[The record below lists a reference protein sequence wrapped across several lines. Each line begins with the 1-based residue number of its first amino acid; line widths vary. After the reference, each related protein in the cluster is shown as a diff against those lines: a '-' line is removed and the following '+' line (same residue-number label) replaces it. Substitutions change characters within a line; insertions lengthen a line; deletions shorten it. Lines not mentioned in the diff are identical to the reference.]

1 MTKREGYTVMKIRTL
16 EYFVKEAAI
25 SLKRNN
31 LMSFASITTVAISL
45 VILGLFL
52 IMVMNLNNMA
62 AHLESQ
68 VQINVYLEDNLSE
81 AERYEIG
88 NNIKKIKGV
97 EEITFVTKDEAIER
111 FRERLGEQKYLLDA
125 LDDANPLPYSY
136 EVKLTLPE
144 QVKSAAAEIAEYPGV
159 KTAKFGQEAIE
170 QLFKLTHMIRVFG
183 VVLILFLVF
192 ATLFI
197 ISNTIRLTVFA
208 RRKEIGIMKYVG
220 ATDWFIRW
228 PFIME
233 GMALGFGGA
242 LIATLVLRTSYS
254 AITNQIYQSFMFLPL
269 IPQYP
274 FLNKLTILLIVLGMI
289 IGALGSAISLKKFMK
304 V

>member
-1 MTKREGYTVMKIRTL
+1 MKIRTL

-242 LIATLVLRTSYS
+242 LIATLILRTSYS

-274 FLNKLTILLIVLGMI
+274 FLTNLTILLIVLGMI

>member
-1 MTKREGYTVMKIRTL
+1 MKIRTL

-97 EEITFVTKDEAIER
+97 EEITFITKDEAIER

-274 FLNKLTILLIVLGMI
+274 FLTNLTILLIVLGMI

>member
-1 MTKREGYTVMKIRTL
+1 MKIRTL

-97 EEITFVTKDEAIER
+97 EEITFVTKHEAIER

-274 FLNKLTILLIVLGMI
+274 FLTNLTILLIVLGMI

>member
-1 MTKREGYTVMKIRTL
+1 MKIRTL

-274 FLNKLTILLIVLGMI
+274 FLTNLTIVLIVLGMI

>member
-1 MTKREGYTVMKIRTL
+1 MKIRTW
-16 EYFVKEAAI
+16 EYFIKEACI

-45 VILGLFL
+45 LILGLFL

-81 AERYEIG
+81 GDRYEIG
-88 NNIKKIKGV
+88 NKIKKIKGV
-97 EEITFVTKDEAIER
+97 EEITFITKDEAIER
-111 FRERLGEQKYLLDA
+111 FRARLGEQKYLLDA

-136 EVKLTLPE
+136 EVKLAMPE
-144 QVKSAAAEIAEYPGV
+144 QVKAAAKEIAEYKGV

-183 VVLILFLVF
+183 VVLILFLAF

-228 PFIME
+228 PFIIE

-242 LIATLVLRTSYS
+242 LVATLVLRASYS
-254 AITNQIYQSFMFLPL
+254 AITTQIYQSFMFLPL

-274 FLNKLTILLIVLGMI
+274 FLNNLTILLMLLGMV

>member
-1 MTKREGYTVMKIRTL
+1 MKIRTL

-170 QLFKLTHMIRVFG
+170 QLFKLTHMIRSFG
-183 VVLILFLVF
+183 VEVILFLVF

-274 FLNKLTILLIVLGMI
+274 FLTNLTILLIVLGMI

>member
-144 QVKSAAAEIAEYPGV
+144 QVKSAATEIAEYPGV

-274 FLNKLTILLIVLGMI
+274 FLTNLTILLIVLGMI

>member
-1 MTKREGYTVMKIRTL
+1 MKIRTL

-208 RRKEIGIMKYVG
+208 RRKEIGIMKYIG

-274 FLNKLTILLIVLGMI
+274 FLNNLTILLIVLGMI

>member
-1 MTKREGYTVMKIRTL
+1 
-16 EYFVKEAAI
+16 
-25 SLKRNN
+25 
-31 LMSFASITTVAISL
+31 
-45 VILGLFL
+45 
-52 IMVMNLNNMA
+52 MVMNLNNMA

-228 PFIME
+228 PFLME
-233 GMALGFGGA
+233 GVVLGFIGGILAAIA
-242 LIATLVLRTSYS
+242 LRSFYAAMAAKIYSTL
-254 AITNQIYQSFMFLPL
+254 AFFPL
-269 IPQYP
+269 MPQYP
-274 FLNKLTILLIVLGMI
+274 FMNYVTLAILLAGIV
-289 IGALGSAISLKKFMK
+289 IGAIGSVISLKRFLR

>member
-1 MTKREGYTVMKIRTL
+1 MKIRTL

-81 AERYEIG
+81 AERCEIG

-274 FLNKLTILLIVLGMI
+274 FLTNLTILLIVLGMI

>member
-1 MTKREGYTVMKIRTL
+1 MKIRTL

-183 VVLILFLVF
+183 IVLILFLVF

-274 FLNKLTILLIVLGMI
+274 FLTNLTILLIVLGMI

>member
-1 MTKREGYTVMKIRTL
+1 MKIRTL

-111 FRERLGEQKYLLDA
+111 FRERLGEQKYLLEA

-274 FLNKLTILLIVLGMI
+274 FLTNLTILLIVLGMI

>member
-274 FLNKLTILLIVLGMI
+274 FLNNLTILLIVLGMI

>member
-1 MTKREGYTVMKIRTL
+1 MKIRTL

-97 EEITFVTKDEAIER
+97 QEITFVTKDEAIES

-274 FLNKLTILLIVLGMI
+274 FLTNLTILLIVLGMI

>member
-1 MTKREGYTVMKIRTL
+1 MKIRTL

-97 EEITFVTKDEAIER
+97 EEITFVTKVS
-111 FRERLGEQKYLLDA
+111 F
-125 LDDANPLPYSY
+125 
-136 EVKLTLPE
+136 
-144 QVKSAAAEIAEYPGV
+144 
-159 KTAKFGQEAIE
+159 
-170 QLFKLTHMIRVFG
+170 FKLTS
-183 VVLILFLVF
+183 VL
-192 ATLFI
+192 TLSLHDCVKI
-197 ISNTIRLTVFA
+197 NTVN
-208 RRKEIGIMKYVG
+208 
-220 ATDWFIRW
+220 
-228 PFIME
+228 
-233 GMALGFGGA
+233 
-242 LIATLVLRTSYS
+242 S
-254 AITNQIYQSFMFLPL
+254 AKQL
-269 IPQYP
+269 
-274 FLNKLTILLIVLGMI
+274 
-289 IGALGSAISLKKFMK
+289 
-304 V
+304 

>member
-1 MTKREGYTVMKIRTL
+1 MKIRTL

-144 QVKSAAAEIAEYPGV
+144 QVKSAATEIAEYPGV

-242 LIATLVLRTSYS
+242 FIATLVLRTSYS

-274 FLNKLTILLIVLGMI
+274 FLTNLTILLIVLGMI

>member
-1 MTKREGYTVMKIRTL
+1 MKIRTL

-97 EEITFVTKDEAIER
+97 EDITFVTKDEAI
-111 FRERLGEQKYLLDA
+111 
-125 LDDANPLPYSY
+125 
-136 EVKLTLPE
+136 
-144 QVKSAAAEIAEYPGV
+144 
-159 KTAKFGQEAIE
+159 
-170 QLFKLTHMIRVFG
+170 
-183 VVLILFLVF
+183 
-192 ATLFI
+192 
-197 ISNTIRLTVFA
+197 
-208 RRKEIGIMKYVG
+208 
-220 ATDWFIRW
+220 
-228 PFIME
+228 
-233 GMALGFGGA
+233 
-242 LIATLVLRTSYS
+242 
-254 AITNQIYQSFMFLPL
+254 
-269 IPQYP
+269 
-274 FLNKLTILLIVLGMI
+274 
-289 IGALGSAISLKKFMK
+289 
-304 V
+304 

>member
-1 MTKREGYTVMKIRTL
+1 MKIRTL

-45 VILGLFL
+45 LILGLFL

-274 FLNKLTILLIVLGMI
+274 FLTNLTILLIVLGMI

>member
-1 MTKREGYTVMKIRTL
+1 MKIRTW
-16 EYFVKEAAI
+16 EYFIKEACI

-45 VILGLFL
+45 LILGLFL

-81 AERYEIG
+81 GDRYEIG
-88 NNIKKIKGV
+88 NKIKKIKGV
-97 EEITFVTKDEAIER
+97 EEITFITKDEAIER
-111 FRERLGEQKYLLDA
+111 FRARLGEQKYLLDA

-136 EVKLTLPE
+136 EVKLAMPE
-144 QVKSAAAEIAEYPGV
+144 QVKAAATEIAEYKGV

-183 VVLILFLVF
+183 VVLILFLAF

-228 PFIME
+228 PFIIE

-242 LIATLVLRTSYS
+242 LVATLVLRASYS
-254 AITNQIYQSFMFLPL
+254 AITTQIYQSFMFLPL

-274 FLNKLTILLIVLGMI
+274 FLNNLTILLMLLGMV

>member
-1 MTKREGYTVMKIRTL
+1 MKIRTL

-88 NNIKKIKGV
+88 NNIKKIKCV

-159 KTAKFGQEAIE
+159 RTAKFGQEAIE

-274 FLNKLTILLIVLGMI
+274 FLTNLTILLIVLGMI

>member
-1 MTKREGYTVMKIRTL
+1 MKIRTL

-269 IPQYP
+269 IPQYQ
-274 FLNKLTILLIVLGMI
+274 FLTNLTILLIVLGMI

>member
-1 MTKREGYTVMKIRTL
+1 MKIRTL

-45 VILGLFL
+45 LILGLFL

-274 FLNKLTILLIVLGMI
+274 FLNNLTILLIVLGMI

>member
-1 MTKREGYTVMKIRTL
+1 MKIRTL

-228 PFIME
+228 PFIMV

-274 FLNKLTILLIVLGMI
+274 FLTNLTILLIVLGMI

>member
-1 MTKREGYTVMKIRTL
+1 MKIRTL
-16 EYFVKEAAI
+16 EYFVKEAAV

-274 FLNKLTILLIVLGMI
+274 FLTNLTILLIVLGMI

>member
-1 MTKREGYTVMKIRTL
+1 MKLSTS
-16 EYFVKEAAI
+16 EYFIKEVYT
-25 SLKRNN
+25 SFKRNIWMT
-31 LMSFASITTVAISL
+31 LASIFTVVLSL
-45 VILGLFL
+45 FILGFFSIVIL
-52 IMVMNLNNMA
+52 NLNKMA
-62 AHLESQ
+62 DTLESQ

-274 FLNKLTILLIVLGMI
+274 FLTNLTILLIVLGMI

>member
-1 MTKREGYTVMKIRTL
+1 MKIRTL

-274 FLNKLTILLIVLGMI
+274 FLTNLTILLIVLGMI
-289 IGALGSAISLKKFMK
+289 IGALGSAIYLKKFMK

>member
-1 MTKREGYTVMKIRTL
+1 MKIRTL

-62 AHLESQ
+62 ANLESQ

-274 FLNKLTILLIVLGMI
+274 FLNNLTILLIVLGMI

>member
-1 MTKREGYTVMKIRTL
+1 MKIRTL

-274 FLNKLTILLIVLGMI
+274 FLNNLTILLMLLGMV

>member
-1 MTKREGYTVMKIRTL
+1 MKIRTL

-144 QVKSAAAEIAEYPGV
+144 QVKSAATEIAEYPGV

-274 FLNKLTILLIVLGMI
+274 FLTNLTILLIVLGMI

>member
-1 MTKREGYTVMKIRTL
+1 MKIRTL

-144 QVKSAAAEIAEYPGV
+144 QVKSAAVEIAEYPGV

-274 FLNKLTILLIVLGMI
+274 FLTNLTILLIVLGMI

>member
-1 MTKREGYTVMKIRTL
+1 MKIRTL

-62 AHLESQ
+62 ANLESQ

-274 FLNKLTILLIVLGMI
+274 FLTNLTILLIVLGMI

>member
-1 MTKREGYTVMKIRTL
+1 MKIRTL

-274 FLNKLTILLIVLGMI
+274 FLTNLTILLIVLGMI

>member
-1 MTKREGYTVMKIRTL
+1 MKIRTL

-183 VVLILFLVF
+183 VVLTLFLVF

-274 FLNKLTILLIVLGMI
+274 FLTNLTILLIVLGMI